1 MRPVFTF
8 LMLGVALLLPHFS
21 TAQSVTI
28 NPTADNTLYEQGTGS
43 LSNGAG
49 QYLFAGRTAQGANS
63 IRRIVLR
70 FDVAGA
76 VPAGAT
82 ITGATLSLSM
92 NKGANNTAQNMSIH
106 PLTTD
111 WGEGTSNA
119 PGQEGSGTTSTANSA
134 TWIHSFFPGTTW
146 NTVGGD
152 FSPTASATT
161 AVAGNGTYSWSSAT
175 VTSDVASWYSNPA
188 TNFGWIMIGNEA
200 SSVTSK
206 RFASKEF
213 ATAASRPQL
222 TITYTVPCTDPDIP
236 TLMAS
241 SSAVCAGDPT
251 TITATGNLNDAT
263 AWALYTGSCGGTL
276 VASNAT
282 GIFTV
287 SPTTATTYFIRG
299 EGGCV
304 TPGSCASVS
313 IGIVPAEDPAFA
325 FSPAQFCENEANPT
339 PSITGTA
346 GGTFSASPAGVAIDA
361 TTGTIDLSLSM
372 PGSYTVKYVTPGI
385 DCQDSSSQSI
395 VIHPVVTVADTVGI
409 CAGDSLLFDGQ
420 YLKVA
425 GDYTAVFQSAAG
437 CDSTVNLRLDLF
449 TSFVIADTVA
459 ICPGDSV
466 IFGTQTLKA
475 AGDYT
480 ELFMTASGCDST
492 VNLRLDLLPTF
503 VIDDSVSICAG
514 DSVVLGT
521 QVIKTAGSFSE
532 LLTSSEGCDSTVNL
546 VVSIITVE
554 VGVTKA
560 DSTLTA
566 LATDASYQWLDCAD
580 NSIIEGATEQSFT
593 PDASGEYAVEIVNA
607 EGCIDTSECVVVDI
621 FNSISDAFTI
631 QLNAYPNPTTTGLT
645 VDFGKVY
652 PEVNLTVL
660 SVHGQVIKKLTLTN
674 AASQELSLE
683 EMPAGLYVIQ
693 VESDGEQGL
702 IRVMKE

>member
-1 MRPVFTF
+1 MRLVFTL
-8 LMLGVALLLPHFS
+8 LMLGVLFLLPQTLHS
-21 TAQSVTI
+21 QSVTI
-28 NPTADNTLYEQGTGS
+28 TPSADNTLYEQSTGS

-70 FDVAGA
+70 FDVAGN

-92 NKGANNTAQNMSIH
+92 NKGANNTAQNISIH

-134 TWIHSFFPGTTW
+134 TWIHSFFPNTTW
-146 NTVGGD
+146 TAAGGD
-152 FSPTASATT
+152 FNSTASATT

-175 VTSDVASWYSNPA
+175 VTSDVTAWFSNPA

-213 ATAASRPQL
+213 GTASNRPQL
-222 TITYTVPCTDPDIP
+222 TITYTVACTDPDVP

-241 SSAVCAGDPT
+241 SSTVCAGDPA

-263 AWALYTGSCGGTL
+263 AWALYTGSCGGSL

-282 GIFTV
+282 GVFTV
-287 SPTTATTYFIRG
+287 SPTATTTYFVRG

-304 TPGSCASVS
+304 TPGPCATVV
-313 IGIVPAEDPAFA
+313 IGITPQEDPG
-325 FSPAQFCENEANPT
+325 FSFGQTAYCEDEANPT
-339 PSITGTA
+339 PTITGTA
-346 GGTFSASPAGVAIDA
+346 GGTFSATPAGLSIAA
-361 TTGTIDLSLSM
+361 SGGTIDLSLST
-372 PGSYTVKYVTPGI
+372 PGAYTVKYVTPGI
-385 DCQDSSSQSI
+385 DCQDSSTQSI

-409 CAGDSLLFDGQ
+409 CTGDSLLFDGQ
-420 YLKVA
+420 FLKVA

-449 TSFVIADTVA
+449 TSFVIDDTVA

-466 IFGTQTLKA
+466 IFGTQILKT

-480 ELFMTASGCDST
+480 EIFMTASGCDST

-503 VIDDSVSICAG
+503 VIDDTVSICVG

-532 LLTSSEGCDSTVNL
+532 LFTSSGGCDSTVNL
-546 VVSIITVE
+546 VVSIIAVE

-607 EGCIDTSECVVVDI
+607 AGCIDTSECVVVDI

-631 QLNAYPNPTTTGLT
+631 QLKAYPNPTTSGLT

-652 PEVNLTVL
+652 PQLNLTVL
-660 SVHGQVIKKLTLTN
+660 SVQGQVLKKLNLNN

-683 EMPAGLYVIQ
+683 EMPAGLYLIQ
-693 VESDGEQGL
+693 VESDGERGL